1 MDPALLT
8 ELQAAIEEIGDR
20 RFGTAAAVAEAK
32 NRARGALIAFGQQP
46 LPLTVREAATTL
58 GYRLNDIEAHQP
70 ALDWEP
76 LLHALDELEREIAGA
91 SRS

>member
-8 ELQAAIEEIGDR
+8 ELRAAIEEIGHR

-32 NRARGALIAFGQQP
+32 KRARGALIAFGQQS
-46 LPLTVREAATTL
+46 LPVTAREAATL
-58 GYRLNDIEAHQP
+58 VGYRLDDIGAHQP

-76 LLHALDELEREIAGA
+76 LLHALQELEREIAGMR
-91 SRS
+91 RS